1 MSPATT
7 DTVLCSAVSVFL
19 SSCAMM
25 MSHYA
30 RHNITKE
37 AAAVTTY
44 GFHAL
49 CFVAE
54 AAVFTFMGGDFV
66 LSDFGGQIGDGGA

>member
-1 MSPATT
+1 
-7 DTVLCSAVSVFL
+7 
-19 SSCAMM
+19 MM